1 MTIIAALTA
10 KRVIGRR
17 DGMPWHIAE
26 ELRHFKKLTTGHTLI
41 LGRKTF
47 QSIDRSLP
55 GRRTIVVSRSLS
67 EAKGVEVCRSLD
79 EAIRKAESYGREVFI
94 AGGADIY
101 RQALPLADALY
112 LSYIKADYE
121 GDVAFPEFDG
131 SEWEITGEEE
141 FPEFTFVAY
150 RRRKR

>member
-1 MTIIAALTA
+1 MIIIAALTV
-10 KRVIGRR
+10 KRVIGLR
-17 DGMPWHIAE
+17 DGMPWRISE

-41 LGRKTF
+41 MGRKTF
-47 QSIDRSLP
+47 QSVARSLP
-55 GRRTIVVSRSLS
+55 GRKTIVVSRSLS
-67 EAKGVEVCRSLD
+67 CAEGVEVCRSLD
-79 EAIRKAESYGREVFI
+79 AAIRKAKSYGGEIFI

-121 GDVAFPEFDG
+121 GDVAFPEFDV

-150 RRRKR
+150 RRRRR